1 MAVRVLFE
9 LVSLLQVA
17 TAIPVLKDCVFRG
30 NIVGVKQTGLGDL
43 FDQTTSIVDT
53 YDSEMRLVAYEQC
66 YDTDGKHLKS
76 FKLHW
81 QIPSP
86 DGGESS
92 EPILISE
99 RVGPESNVNEAIC
112 FENKVA

>member
-1 MAVRVLFE
+1 MMAVKVFLK
-9 LVSLLQVA
+9 LVSLLQVS

-30 NIVGVKQTGLGDL
+30 NIVGVKQTAVGDI

-66 YDTDGKHLKS
+66 YDADGKHLKS

-81 QIPSP
+81 
-86 DGGESS
+86 
-92 EPILISE
+92 
-99 RVGPESNVNEAIC
+99 
-112 FENKVA
+112 